1 MENSSVTKFRE
12 YLRITSV
19 QPNVDYTKCV
29 EFIKRLGEEVGLETR
44 VFGTVLKPV
53 VILTWTGTDHQAGS
67 ILLNSHMDVV
77 PVYKESWIHDPF
89 AAVKDEQGNIYGRGA
104 QDCKCLGI
112 QYIEAV
118 RKLKEEGFRPKR
130 TVNISFVPD
139 EEIGGVKGMGTF
151 VNSDD
156 FKKLKVAFALD
167 EGATFNED
175 KFMIFNN
182 ERVAFPIKIVCNG
195 TTGHGSLLHPNT
207 AGEKLW
213 KVLDAM
219 MDFRQT
225 QVEKLST
232 LSHPIFGLAKVT
244 TVNLAILEGGVQNNV
259 VPPELSMTFDV
270 RLSVHTKSQ
279 EFLKWIQDI
288 CWNAG
293 ENITMEVLND
303 NPTVP
308 GTATDSSNPFWIAMS
323 SVLDE
328 MKLKYQVTGCP
339 GSTDARFLR
348 KIGIP
353 ALGFSPIRN
362 TEILV
367 HSHNE
372 MLNEVNFLEG
382 IDVYRN
388 LIKALVNV

>member
-12 YLRITSV
+12 YLRIISV

-53 VILTWTGTDHQAGS
+53 VILTWTGTDHQGGS
-67 ILLNSHMDVV
+67 LLLNSHMDVV
-77 PVYKESWIHDPF
+77 PVYKENWKHDPF

-104 QDCKCLGI
+104 QDCKCIGI

-118 RKLKEEGFRPKR
+118 RTLKEEGFRPKR

-139 EEIGGVKGMGTF
+139 EEIGGLKGMGSF

-167 EGATFNED
+167 EGSTFNED
-175 KFMIFNN
+175 KFLIFNN
-182 ERVAFPIKIVCNG
+182 ERITFPVKLVCNG
-195 TTGHGSLLHPNT
+195 PTGHGSLLHPNT

-213 KVLDAM
+213 KVLDEI

-232 LSHPIFGLAKVT
+232 LPHPIFGHAEVT
-244 TVNLAILEGGVQNNV
+244 TVNLTILEGGIQNNV

-270 RLSVHTKSQ
+270 RLSVHTDSQ
-279 EFLKWIQDI
+279 DFLKWIQEI
-288 CWNAG
+288 CSKAG
-293 ENITMEVLND
+293 ENITLEVLQD
-303 NPTVP
+303 NQTVP
-308 GTATDSSNPFWIAMS
+308 ETAVDSTNPFWTAFS

-328 MKLKYQVTGCP
+328 MKLKYQVIGCP
-339 GSTDARFLR
+339 GATDARFLR
-348 KIGIP
+348 KVGIP
-353 ALGFSPIRN
+353 ALGFSPIKN

-367 HSHNE
+367 HSDDE
-372 MLNEVNFLEG
+372 VLNEVNFLEG
-382 IDVYRN
+382 IDIYRN
-388 LIKALVNV
+388 LIKALVSV